1 MGIRVVPNET
11 VPAAVYRVLLPHERQ
26 VITVRFHPAVL
37 IRPVAEVLGG
47 LALAG
52 LLTTTIA
59 HGNGIAMLVI
69 WGLWLILVVRLVYKI
84 YEWLDEYFVVTSQ
97 RLLLATGVVTKRVN
111 MMPLTKVTDMR
122 FERSPTGRLLGYG
135 KFVVESAGQDQALQT
150 VDHLPYPEQ
159 LYLEVC
165 GLIFKDKGDSDDLP
179 GDQDYPGGGQE
190 QAGALYPAHPLAEHN
205 PGQEHGNARVQ
216 RREHHGEAE
225 QSGPGSEDVAHVR

>member
-37 IRPVAEVLGG
+37 IGPVAVVLGG

-52 LLTTTIA
+52 LLSTTVA
-59 HGNGIAMLVI
+59 HGNGIAMLII
-69 WGLWLILVVRLVYKI
+69 WGLWLVLVVRLIYKI
-84 YEWLDEYFVVTSQ
+84 YVWLDEYFVVTSQ
-97 RLLLATGVVTKRVN
+97 RLLLATGVFTKRVN

-122 FERSPTGRLLGYG
+122 FERSPSGRLLGYG

-165 GLIFKDKGDSDDLP
+165 GLIFKDKGDSDD
-179 GDQDYPGGGQE
+179 
-190 QAGALYPAHPLAEHN
+190 
-205 PGQEHGNARVQ
+205 
-216 RREHHGEAE
+216 
-225 QSGPGSEDVAHVR
+225 

>member
-11 VPAAVYRVLLPHERQ
+11 VPASVYKHLLPHERQ

-59 HGNGIAMLVI
+59 HRNGTALLVI
-69 WGLWLILVVRLVYKI
+69 WLLWLVLVFRLLIKI
-84 YEWLDEYFVVTSQ
+84 YEWLEDYFVVTSQ
-97 RLLLATGVVTKRVN
+97 RLILATGIITRTVN
-111 MMPLTKVTDMR
+111 MMPLTKVTDMSFR
-122 FERSPTGRLLGYG
+122 RSSMGRILGYG
-135 KFVVESAGQDQALQT
+135 EFIVESAGQDQALRR

-165 GLIFKDKGDSDDLP
+165 GLIFKDKGDSDD
-179 GDQDYPGGGQE
+179 
-190 QAGALYPAHPLAEHN
+190 
-205 PGQEHGNARVQ
+205 
-216 RREHHGEAE
+216 
-225 QSGPGSEDVAHVR
+225 